1 MTLLTTNLDLRPKR
15 RADVE
20 HMLASMT
27 PYERAQIS
35 AKWMAM
41 FRASETENPWIFGFT
56 AVLGDGVAI
65 GTGGFT
71 GPPDGGVVEIAYA
84 VDEAHRGKGYA
95 TEIAQALTDYAFACD
110 EVQVVRAH
118 ALPDGAASKR
128 ILAKCGFR
136 HVAEI
141 NDPDDGLIWRFEK
154 ARGS

>member
-1 MTLLTTNLDLRPKR
+1 VTLLTTSLELRPKT

-20 HMLASMT
+20 HMIAAMT
-27 PYERAQIS
+27 PYEKAQIS
-35 AKWMAM
+35 ARWMAM
-41 FRASETENPWIFGFT
+41 FRASQTENPWVFGFT
-56 AVLGDGVAI
+56 AMLRGGVAI

-71 GPPDGGVVEIAYA
+71 GPPEGGVVEIAYA

-95 TEIAQALTDYAFACD
+95 TEIAQALTDYAFACN
-110 EVQVVRAH
+110 EVKVVRAH
-118 ALPDGAASKR
+118 TLPDGAASKR

-136 HVAEI
+136 HVGEI